1 MKNENLRLQ
10 MGEKARENVQRFS
23 PQNVVKQWD
32 ELFKKINPNEQA
44 KKNRT

>member
-1 MKNENLRLQ
+1 MV
-10 MGEKARENVQRFS
+10 EKAIENVQRFS
-23 PQNVVKQWD
+23 PQNVVKKWE